1 MENQASLH
9 LQQSNTNKIQR
20 QEQQN
25 NKIKQKL
32 SKQTKTT
39 KKLGFPENPRKWKFS
54 RKSSNKK
61 TPGSFSPPSSRPFPG
76 RAAGRVAGVG
86 GNLLLPGRFS
96 PGRVS
101 RDGSPGIPLPGFRGE
116 RGARSSSQCL
126 SWEFH
131 SALCLLCYGILSVF
145 IMLMEISL
153 CLLFV
158 ICWLLFGISSSC
170 IHSVFIV
177 FHGFR
182 VHGFFDCSC
191 IWCFFCFGGCSSSWI
206 LSVFIIRMESALCS
220 S

>member
-116 RGARSSSQCL
+116 RGARASFQCL

-131 SALCLLCYGILSVF
+131 SALCLFCVYYA
-145 IMLMEISL
+145 
-153 CLLFV
+153 
-158 ICWLLFGISSSC
+158 
-170 IHSVFIV
+170 
-177 FHGFR
+177 HGN
-182 VHGFFDCSC
+182 
-191 IWCFFCFGGCSSSWI
+191 
-206 LSVFIIRMESALCS
+206 LSVFIICYLLVVIWYFFIMHSLCVYCFS
-220 S
+220 WFPCSWFF